1 MRPQGVALPVLGC
14 AVWVQLRDTII
25 EEVRVCIAPVAPT
38 PVRLEQTE
46 AALHGADVSDDAAL
60 AATLDRACALVHH
73 EIDPRTSKYRATAE
87 YRLDMADVLLR
98 GALAKAVERA
108 RTGEAVP
115 EGVGA

>member
-1 MRPQGVALPVLGC
+1 VR
-14 AVWVQLRDTII
+14 LRDTII
-25 EEVRVCIAPVAPT
+25 EEARVCIAPVAPT

-46 AALHGADVSDDAAL
+46 AALRSADVSDATAL
-60 AATLDRACALVHH
+60 AATLDRACALVRD

-87 YRLDMADVLLR
+87 YRLEMAEVLMR

-108 RTGEAVP
+108 RTGEAAP